1 MVIPALVLLYL
12 SPAAYDWMLRKK
24 NQNVYF
30 HYEKKVDSLLAM
42 GWQTSGRDYSKINSF
57 QDTAVHKRV
66 SANSRRN
73 MLNKLDFDEA
83 DSIVLQIVPGIGQT
97 MAGRIVKFKEN
108 LGGLH
113 SKEQLMDVY
122 GMNPELLDRIFEYF
136 SFSPGIHQKISI
148 NTLEVSDLAK
158 HPYISYGAAKVIV
171 AYREQHGPFD
181 APEDLL
187 KIKIFNEEWLER
199 LLPYL
204 DF

>member
-12 SPAAYDWMLRKK
+12 FPAAYEWILKKK
-24 NQNVYF
+24 NQDVYF
-30 HYEKKVDSLLAM
+30 EYEKKVDSLLAM
-42 GWQTSGRDYSKINSF
+42 GWQPASMDHSNIHSL
-57 QDTAVHKRV
+57 QDTTVRKRG
-66 SANSRRN
+66 SSNSRWN
-73 MLNKLDFDEA
+73 TLNKLDFEEA

-97 MAGRIVKFKEN
+97 MAGRIVKFRES
-108 LGGLH
+108 LGGMH
-113 SKEQLMDVY
+113 GKEQLMDVY

-148 NTLEVSDLAK
+148 NSLEVSDLAK
-158 HPYISYGAAKVIV
+158 HPYITYGAAKVIV
-171 AYREQHGPFD
+171 AYREQHGAYQ